1 MKLTLHIASIFAFIF
16 LIASCKQEETKS
28 EDLARTG
35 PAISNEKTSEVLDR
49 HFKAFLENDMEIMM
63 ADYADDA
70 ILILPD
76 TTYTG
81 KEQIKSSFI
90 NAFKMFPKEGSSLT
104 MDKKTINNNIAY
116 IIWHGKSPD
125 WDVSFATDTFVI
137 EDGKI
142 QRQTF
147 AAVMKPVAK

>member
-1 MKLTLHIASIFAFIF
+1 MKLTFHLAKISAIIV
-16 LIASCKQEETKS
+16 LIASCNQKETKT
-28 EDLARTG
+28 EDVARTV

-49 HFKAFLENDMEIMM
+49 HFKAFLENDMELMM

-76 TTYTG
+76 TTYIG
-81 KEQIKSSFI
+81 KEQIKSSFT

-125 WDVSFATDTFVI
+125 WEVEFGTDTFVI

-147 AAVMKPVAK
+147 AAVMKPIAK